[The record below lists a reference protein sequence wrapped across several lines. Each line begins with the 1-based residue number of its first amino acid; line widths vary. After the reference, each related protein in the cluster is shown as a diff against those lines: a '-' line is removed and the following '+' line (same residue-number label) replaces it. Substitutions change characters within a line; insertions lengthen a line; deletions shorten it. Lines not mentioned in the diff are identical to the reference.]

1 MTRNNLAFF
10 LAGLLIAGSI
20 SFAIAAPFGQD
31 GAESG
36 AMPPPDRP
44 MTYMSDFR
52 HPGMMGRNA
61 HWRHD
66 PVHIVITDIRGIE
79 RLDRISGRVQEL
91 PALYNHVLDKTQNP
105 EVRHYAY
112 MHLAL
117 SQMKPAN
124 VAQAETTLRKSLD
137 EDLARLD
144 AGTKH

>member
-1 MTRNNLAFF
+1 MTRNNLVFF

-20 SFAIAAPFGQD
+20 SLAIAAPFGQD
-31 GAESG
+31 DAQAG
-36 AMPPPDRP
+36 AMSPPDMP
-44 MTYMSDFR
+44 MAYMRDFR
-52 HPGMMGRNA
+52 HPGMMGHSA

-66 PVHIVITDIRGIE
+66 PAHSVIMDIHSIE
-79 RLDRISGRVQEL
+79 RLDRISGRIQEL

-112 MHLAL
+112 LHLAL

-124 VAQAETTLRKSLD
+124 VSQAEATLRKSLD

-144 AGTKH
+144 AGTKP